1 MATKN
6 MLIIKDEHGEIIAA
20 QVEEPAD
27 SKVNVFISPAHPQHT
42 LHRVSDVPA
51 EIHALAHPDEFHKA
65 ITDHVKSK
73 HAKATQTSVEE
84 LNAPFHRAL
93 ASRKK

>member
-1 MATKN
+1 MATKS

-20 QVEEPAD
+20 QVEQPAD
-27 SKVNVFISPAHPQHT
+27 SKVSFFISPAHPQHT

-51 EIHALAHPDEFHKA
+51 EIHAVVHPDEFHKA

-73 HAKATQTSVEE
+73 HAKVTQTSVEE
-84 LNAPFHRAL
+84 LNAPFRRVL